1 MSTVEAE
8 LDAIDGWLPGLRS
21 IKRMAFYAVAFL
33 AVAFLASVGP
43 AASADDSAVVPLE
56 AAIDAIVESSAVGP
70 LAPVCSD
77 ADFLRRVS
85 IDLGGAIPPVDRVRA
100 FLADPSPDKRAS
112 LIDELLAA
120 PAHARHFALLLGGM
134 LLERKAPA
142 AEMAVAWR
150 EFLVTALAVDRPL
163 DQVCGDCLAADGAD
177 PATRPAAAFFFTRE
191 AEPVQMT
198 RSIGRIFF
206 GRDLQCAQ
214 CHDHPNNADIHQ
226 ADYYGL
232 NAFVARTS
240 LFKAEGDP
248 KPFLGEKADGEVE
261 YNSVFTQEGQKGV
274 RPRVPFGATLAL
286 EPLPEPGDDYTTA
299 PAKNVRGVPVHSR
312 RKALARMLADSVEF
326 RRTMAN
332 RLWATMNGRGL
343 VHPLDGLDPDNAPTH
358 PDLLT
363 LLADSLRGGG
373 FRLRPL
379 LRGIALSRTY
389 QRSVEPPALSTDAL
403 AGLPLLIEQL
413 TALRARQEGAIAP
426 LEAAAKEA
434 QARFAAIL
442 AADGAVLAELPPLI
456 DARNK
461 ARGVADTAA
470 AAKKAAE
477 EELAKKIA
485 QADSLASAAAK
496 AGEAAALLA
505 DDKVLAGAA
514 AIVAARSAEFA
525 ATVEAARGVV
535 AAKTGEHDAA
545 AASLGASRQACAG
558 VTAKRPPADAITAAD
573 QAAIAACSARHE
585 AGFVLAHAD
594 LRLGLARDLLRH
606 SDLAATDPAAAAVL
620 RARIVDRWTTLG
632 QMARLRPLSPE
643 QLAFS
648 LLTATGSMHQFHAA
662 ADAKVEKEPPEVLKN
677 AAPEAAL
684 AIRAVQVELQTVQQ
698 VSGYLATV
706 AGLYSDPL
714 ATDFQTSVNQA
725 LWIGN
730 SPEVAGTLKPDG
742 ENLAARLLALA
753 DNRALADEAFLAV
766 FSRHPGAAEEADVA
780 TALAGRADDRAV
792 GIAELLWAMLAST
805 EFRFNH

>member
-1 MSTVEAE
+1 MSTVDAE
-8 LDAIDGWLPGLRS
+8 FGAIHGWRPRLRP
-21 IKRMAFYAVAFL
+21 IRRMAFFAVAL
-33 AVAFLASVGP
+33 LTCLKP
-43 AASADDSAVVPLE
+43 AAGADEGALVPLE
-56 AAIDAIVESSAVGP
+56 AAIDSIVESNAVGP

-77 ADFLRRVS
+77 TDFLRRVS
-85 IDLGGAIPPVDRVRA
+85 IDLVGAIPPVDRVRA
-100 FLADPSPDKRAS
+100 FLADPSPDKRTR

-120 PAHARHFALLLGGM
+120 PAHARHFALLLDGM

-142 AEMAVAWR
+142 ADMAAAWR
-150 EFLVTALAVDRPL
+150 EFLMTALAADRPL
-163 DQVCGDCLAADGAD
+163 DQVWGDCLASDGAD

-232 NAFVARTS
+232 NAFLARTS

-248 KPFLGEKADGEVE
+248 KPFLSEKADGEVE
-261 YNSVFTQEGQKGV
+261 YTSVFTKDGQKGV

-286 EPLPEPGDDYTTA
+286 EPHPESADQYTTA
-299 PAKNVRGVPVHSR
+299 PAKNVRGVPLHSR
-312 RKALARMLADSVEF
+312 RRALARMLAESVEF

-358 PDLLT
+358 PDLLAHLAET
-363 LLADSLRGGG
+363 LRSNG
-373 FRLRPL
+373 FHLRPL

-389 QRSVEPPALSTDAL
+389 QRSIDPPALSADAL
-403 AGLPLLIEQL
+403 AGLPSLIEQL
-413 TALRARQEGAIAP
+413 ASLRPQQDGALAP

-434 QARFAAIL
+434 EARFAALL
-442 AADGAVLAELPPLI
+442 AADGVVLGELPPLI
-456 DARNK
+456 EARNK
-461 ARGVADTAA
+461 ARGGADAAA
-470 AAKKAAE
+470 AAKKTAE
-477 EELAKKIA
+477 EELTKKVT
-485 QADSLASAAAK
+485 QADALASAATK
-496 AGEAAALLA
+496 TGEAATLLA

-514 AIVAARSAEFA
+514 AIIAARSAEFT
-525 ATVEAARGVV
+525 ATVEAAKGVV
-535 AAKTGEHDAA
+535 AAKAGEHDAA
-545 AASLGASRQACAG
+545 QASLVAARQACEG
-558 VTAKRPPADAITAAD
+558 VTAKRPPADTLAAAD
-573 QAAIAACSARHE
+573 QAAIAARSARQE
-585 AGFVLAHAD
+585 AGFALARTD

-606 SDLAATDPAAAAVL
+606 VDLAATDPAAAVL
-620 RARIVDRWTTLG
+620 RTSIVDRWTALG

-648 LLTATGSMHQFHAA
+648 LLTASGSMQSFHTAA
-662 ADAKVEKEPPEVLKN
+662 EAKVEKEPPEVLKN
-677 AAPEAAL
+677 AAPEAAP
-684 AIRAVQVELQTVQQ
+684 AIRAVQVELQTIQQ
-698 VSGYLATV
+698 AAGFLTTV

-730 SPEVAGTLKPDG
+730 SPDVAGSLRPGG

-753 DNRALADEAFLAV
+753 DDGAVADEAFLTV
-766 FSRHPGAAEEADVA
+766 FSRTPGADEKADVA
-780 TALAGRADDRAV
+780 AALAGRADDRAV
-792 GIAELLWAMLAST
+792 AIAELLWAMLSST

>member
-1 MSTVEAE
+1 MSTVDAE
-8 LDAIDGWLPGLRS
+8 FGAINGSRPRLRP
-21 IKRMAFYAVAFL
+21 IRQMAFL
-33 AVAFLASVGP
+33 AVALLTCLRP
-43 AASADDSAVVPLE
+43 AAGADEGAVVPLE
-56 AAIDAIVESSAVGP
+56 AAIDSIVEANAVGP

-85 IDLGGAIPPVDRVRA
+85 IDLVGAIPPVDRVRA
-100 FLADPSPDKRAS
+100 FLADSSPDKRTR

-120 PAHARHFALLLGGM
+120 PAHARHFALLLDGM

-142 AEMAVAWR
+142 ADMAAAWR
-150 EFLVTALAVDRPL
+150 EFLMTALVADRPL
-163 DQVCGDCLAADGAD
+163 DQVWGDCLASDGAD

-232 NAFVARTS
+232 NAFLARTS

-248 KPFLGEKADGEVE
+248 KPFLSEKADGEVE
-261 YNSVFTQEGQKGV
+261 YTSVFTKDGQKGV

-286 EPLPEPGDDYTTA
+286 EPLPESADQYTTA
-299 PAKNVRGVPVHSR
+299 PAKNVRGVPLHSR
-312 RKALARMLADSVEF
+312 RRALARMLAESVEF

-358 PDLLT
+358 PDLLAHLAET
-363 LLADSLRGGG
+363 LRSNG
-373 FRLRPL
+373 FHLRPL

-389 QRSVEPPALSTDAL
+389 QRSIDPPALSADAL
-403 AGLPLLIEQL
+403 AGLPSLIEQL
-413 TALRARQEGAIAP
+413 TGLRPQQDGALAP

-434 QARFAAIL
+434 EARFAALL
-442 AADGAVLAELPPLI
+442 AADGVVLGELPPLI
-456 DARNK
+456 EARNK
-461 ARGVADTAA
+461 ARGGADAAA
-470 AAKKAAE
+470 AAKKTAE
-477 EELAKKIA
+477 EELTKKVT
-485 QADSLASAAAK
+485 QADSLASAATK
-496 AGEAAALLA
+496 TGEAAALLA

-514 AIVAARSAEFA
+514 AIIAARSTEFT
-525 ATVEAARGVV
+525 ATVEAAKGVV

-545 AASLGASRQACAG
+545 QAALVAAREG
-558 VTAKRPPADAITAAD
+558 VTAKRPPADAIATAD
-573 QAAIAACSARHE
+573 QAAIAARSARQE
-585 AGFVLAHAD
+585 AGFALARTD

-606 SDLAATDPAAAAVL
+606 VDLVTTDPVAAAVL
-620 RARIVDRWTTLG
+620 RTSIVDRWTALG

-648 LLTATGSMHQFHAA
+648 LLTASGSMQSFHTAA
-662 ADAKVEKEPPEVLKN
+662 EAKVEKEPPEVLKS
-677 AAPEAAL
+677 AAPEAAP
-684 AIRAVQVELQTVQQ
+684 AIRAVQVELQTIQQ
-698 VSGYLATV
+698 AAGFLTTV

-730 SPEVAGTLKPDG
+730 SPDVAGSLRPGG

-753 DNRALADEAFLAV
+753 DDGAVADEAFLTV
-766 FSRHPGAAEEADVA
+766 FSRPPGADEKADVA
-780 TALAGRADDRAV
+780 AALAGRADDRAV
-792 GIAELLWAMLAST
+792 AIAELLWAMLSST

>member
-1 MSTVEAE
+1 MSTV
-8 LDAIDGWLPGLRS
+8 DATLGAFDGWLPGGRPIRRAVS
-21 IKRMAFYAVAFL
+21 I
-33 AVAFLASVGP
+33 
-43 AASADDSAVVPLE
+43 AVVLLVSFGAAAAAEEGVALPLE
-56 AAIDAIVESSAVGP
+56 AAIDSIVESNAVGP

-85 IDLGGAIPPVDRVRA
+85 IDLVGAIPPVDRVRA
-100 FLADPSPDKRAS
+100 FLADASPDKRAR

-120 PAHARHFALLLGGM
+120 PAHARHFALLLDGM

-142 AEMAVAWR
+142 ADMTATWR
-150 EFLVTALAVDRPL
+150 EFLITALASDRPL

-177 PATRPAAAFFFTRE
+177 PATRPAAAFFFARE

-226 ADYYGL
+226 ADFYGL
-232 NAFVARTS
+232 NAFLARTS
-240 LFKAEGDP
+240 LFRAEGDP

-261 YNSVFTQEGQKGV
+261 YTSVFTKEGQKGV
-274 RPRVPFGATLAL
+274 RPRVPFGATLAI
-286 EPLPEPGDDYTTA
+286 EPLPESADQYTTA
-299 PAKNVRGVPVHSR
+299 PAKNVRGVPLHSR
-312 RKALARMLADSVEF
+312 RRALGRMLADSVEF

-358 PDLLT
+358 PDLLA
-363 LLADSLRGGG
+363 LLAESLRGNG
-373 FRLRPL
+373 FHLRPL

-389 QRSVEPPALSTDAL
+389 QRSIEPPAISTEAL
-403 AGLPLLIEQL
+403 AGVSSLIDQL
-413 TALRARQEGAIAP
+413 TALRAQQEGAIAP

-434 QARFAAIL
+434 EARFAAIL
-442 AADGAVLAELPPLI
+442 AADGTVLGELPPLVET
-456 DARNK
+456 RNK
-461 ARGVADTAA
+461 SRAAADAA
-470 AAKKAAE
+470 IAAKKAAE
-477 EELAKKIA
+477 EELAKKVA
-485 QADSLASAAAK
+485 QAESLASAAAK

-525 ATVEAARGVV
+525 ASVETAKAAV
-535 AAKTGEHDAA
+535 AAKTTEHDAA
-545 AASLGASRQACAG
+545 QATLVAARQACDG
-558 VTAKRPPADAITAAD
+558 VLAKRPAADAIAAAD
-573 QAAIAACSARHE
+573 QAAISARSARQE
-585 AGFVLAHAD
+585 AGFAVARTD
-594 LRLGLARDLLRH
+594 LRLGLARDLLRQG
-606 SDLAATDPAAAAVL
+606 DLAATDPAAAAVL
-620 RARIVDRWTTLG
+620 HASIVDRWTTLG

-648 LLTATGSMHQFHAA
+648 LLTASGSMQQFHAA
-662 ADAKVEKEPPEVLKN
+662 AEAKVEKEPPEVLKT
-677 AAPEAAL
+677 AAPEAAP
-684 AIRAVQVELQTVQQ
+684 AIRVVQVEVQTVQQ
-698 VSGYLATV
+698 VAGYLATV

-730 SPEVAGTLKPDG
+730 APDVAGTLRPGG

-753 DNRALADEAFLAV
+753 DDGAVADEAFLTV
-766 FSRHPGAAEEADVA
+766 FSRHPVADEKADVA
-780 TALAGRADDRAV
+780 AALAGRADDRAV
-792 GIAELLWAMLAST
+792 AIAELLWAMLASN

>member
-1 MSTVEAE
+1 MSTVDAE
-8 LDAIDGWLPGLRS
+8 LYAIDGWLPGLRS
-21 IKRMAFYAVAFL
+21 ITRMAYL
-33 AVAFLASVGP
+33 AVALLASFGP
-43 AASADDSAVVPLE
+43 AASADDGATLPLE
-56 AAIDAIVESSAVGP
+56 TAIDASVESNAVGP

-85 IDLGGAIPPVDRVRA
+85 IDLVGAIPPVDRVRT
-100 FLADPSPDKRAS
+100 FLADTSPDKRAR

-120 PAHARHFALLLGGM
+120 PAHARHFALLLDGM

-142 AEMAVAWR
+142 ADMAAAWR
-150 EFLVTALAVDRPL
+150 EFLMTALAADRPL
-163 DQVCGDCLAADGAD
+163 DQVWGDCLASDGAD
-177 PATRPAAAFFFTRE
+177 PATRPAAAFFFVRE

-240 LFKAEGDP
+240 LFRAEGDP

-261 YNSVFTQEGQKGV
+261 FTSVFTKEGQKGV
-274 RPRVPFGATLAL
+274 RPRVPFGVTLAI
-286 EPLPEPGDDYTTA
+286 EPLPESADQYTTA

-312 RKALARMLADSVEF
+312 RQALARMLADSVEF

-358 PDLLT
+358 PDLLALLSDT
-363 LLADSLRGGG
+363 LRTNG
-373 FRLRPL
+373 FHLRPL

-389 QRSVEPPALSTDAL
+389 QRSVEPPALSADAL
-403 AGLPLLIEQL
+403 AGLPSLIEQL
-413 TALRARQEGAIAP
+413 TALRPQQEGAIAP

-434 QARFAAIL
+434 EARFDAIL

-456 DARNK
+456 EVRNK
-461 ARGVADTAA
+461 ARGVADTAT

-477 EELAKKIA
+477 EELAKKVT

-525 ATVEAARGVV
+525 ATVEAARGIVT
-535 AAKTGEHDAA
+535 AKTGEYDAA
-545 AASLGASRQACAG
+545 QASLVAARQAYEG
-558 VTAKRPPADAITAAD
+558 VTAKRPTADAITAAD
-573 QAAIAACSARHE
+573 QAAIAARSARQE
-585 AGFVLAHAD
+585 AGFAVARTD
-594 LRLGLARDLLRH
+594 LRLGLARDLLRQG
-606 SDLAATDPAAAAVL
+606 DLAATDPAAAAAL
-620 RARIVDRWTTLG
+620 HASIVDRWTAVG

-648 LLTATGSMHQFHAA
+648 LLTASGSMQQFHAA
-662 ADAKVEKEPPEVLKN
+662 AEAKVEKEPPDVLKN
-677 AAPEAAL
+677 AAPEAAP
-684 AIRAVQVELQTVQQ
+684 AIRAIQVELQTVQQ
-698 VSGYLATV
+698 VAGYLATV

-730 SPEVAGTLKPDG
+730 SPDVAGTLRPGG

-753 DNRALADEAFLAV
+753 DDGAVADEAFLTV
-766 FSRHPGAAEEADVA
+766 FARHPGAEEKADVA

-792 GIAELLWAMLAST
+792 AIAELLWAMLASN

>member
-1 MSTVEAE
+1 MSTVDAE
-8 LDAIDGWLPGLRS
+8 LDAIDGWLPGLRP
-21 IKRMAFYAVAFL
+21 IRRIAIV
-33 AVAFLASVGP
+33 
-43 AASADDSAVVPLE
+43 AVVLLVFFGAAAAAQDGVAIPLE
-56 AAIDAIVESSAVGP
+56 AAIDSIVESNAVGP

-85 IDLGGAIPPVDRVRA
+85 IDLVGAIPTVDRVRA
-100 FLADPSPDKRAS
+100 FLADPSPDKRAR

-120 PAHARHFALLLGGM
+120 PAHARHVALLLDGM
-134 LLERKAPA
+134 LLERKAPGA
-142 AEMAVAWR
+142 DMTVPWR
-150 EFLVTALAVDRPL
+150 EFLMTALAADRPL
-163 DQVCGDCLAADGAD
+163 DQVCGDCLASDGAD
-177 PATRPAAAFFFTRE
+177 PATRPAAAFFFARE

-232 NAFVARTS
+232 NAFLARTS
-240 LFKAEGDP
+240 LFRAEGDP
-248 KPFLGEKADGEVE
+248 KPLLGEKADGEVE
-261 YNSVFTQEGQKGV
+261 YTSVFTKEGQKGV
-274 RPRVPFGATLAL
+274 RPRVPFGATLAI
-286 EPLPEPGDDYTTA
+286 EPFPEPGDDYTTA

-312 RKALARMLADSVEF
+312 RKALARMLGESVEF

-363 LLADSLRGGG
+363 LLADSLRGHG
-373 FRLRPL
+373 FRLRPV

-389 QRSVEPPALSTDAL
+389 QRSIDPPALSAEAL
-403 AGLPLLIEQL
+403 AGVPSLIDQL
-413 TALRARQEGAIAP
+413 TALRVQQEGAIAP

-434 QARFAAIL
+434 EARFAAIL
-442 AADGAVLAELPPLI
+442 AADGTVLGELPPLNET
-456 DARNK
+456 RNK

-477 EELAKKIA
+477 EELAKKVA
-485 QADSLASAAAK
+485 QAESLASAAAK
-496 AGEAAALLA
+496 AGEAAALLP

-514 AIVAARSAEFA
+514 AIVAARSAEFTA
-525 ATVEAARGVV
+525 SVEAAKASV
-535 AAKTGEHDAA
+535 AAKTTEHDAA
-545 AASLGASRQACAG
+545 QATLVAARQACDG
-558 VTAKRPPADAITAAD
+558 LLAKRPAADAIAAAD
-573 QAAIAACSARHE
+573 QAAILARSTRQE
-585 AGFVLAHAD
+585 AGFALARTD

-606 SDLAATDPAAAAVL
+606 GDLVTADPAAAAVL
-620 RARIVDRWTTLG
+620 RASIVDRWTTLG

-648 LLTATGSMHQFHAA
+648 LLTASGSMQQFHAA
-662 ADAKVEKEPPEVLKN
+662 AEAKVEKEPPEVLKN
-677 AAPEAAL
+677 AAPEAAP
-684 AIRAVQVELQTVQQ
+684 AIRAVQVELQTIQQ
-698 VSGYLATV
+698 VAGYLATV

-730 SPEVAGTLKPDG
+730 SPDVAGTLRPGG

-753 DNRALADEAFLAV
+753 DDGAVADEAFLTV
-766 FSRHPGAAEEADVA
+766 FARHPGAEEKADVA
-780 TALAGRADDRAV
+780 AALAGRADDRAV
-792 GIAELLWAMLAST
+792 AIAELLWAMLSSN

>member
-1 MSTVEAE
+1 MSTVDAKFV
-8 LDAIDGWLPGLRS
+8 AIDGGLPGLRPFRRAAS
-21 IKRMAFYAVAFL
+21 IAVLLLVSF
-33 AVAFLASVGP
+33 GP
-43 AASADDSAVVPLE
+43 AAAAQDGAAAPLE
-56 AAIDAIVESSAVGP
+56 AAIDAIVDSNAVGP

-85 IDLGGAIPPVDRVRA
+85 IDLVGAIPPVDRVRA
-100 FLADPSPDKRAS
+100 FLADPSPDKRAR

-120 PAHARHFALLLGGM
+120 PAHARHYALLLDGM
-134 LLERKAPA
+134 LLERKVPA
-142 AEMAVAWR
+142 ADMTAAWR
-150 EFLVTALAVDRPL
+150 EFLITAIAADRPL
-163 DQVCGDCLAADGAD
+163 DQVCGDCLASDGAD
-177 PATRPAAAFFFTRE
+177 PATRPAAAFFFARE

-232 NAFVARTS
+232 NAFLARTT
-240 LFKAEGDP
+240 LFRAEGDP

-261 YNSVFTQEGQKGV
+261 YTSVFTKEGQKGV
-274 RPRVPFGATLAL
+274 RPRVPFGATLAI
-286 EPLPEPGDDYTTA
+286 EPLPESADQYTTA
-299 PAKNVRGVPVHSR
+299 PAKNVRGVPLHSR
-312 RKALARMLADSVEF
+312 RRALARMLADSVEF

-363 LLADSLRGGG
+363 LLAESLRANG
-373 FRLRPL
+373 FHLRPL

-389 QRSVEPPALSTDAL
+389 QRSIEPPAISAEAL
-403 AGLPLLIEQL
+403 AGVPSLIDQL
-413 TALRARQEGAIAP
+413 TALRVQQEGAIAP
-426 LEAAAKEA
+426 LEAAAKESE
-434 QARFAAIL
+434 ARFAALL
-442 AADGAVLAELPPLI
+442 ARDGAVLGELPPLVE
-456 DARNK
+456 ARNT
-461 ARGVADTAA
+461 ARAAADAA
-470 AAKKAAE
+470 IAAKKAAE
-477 EELAKKIA
+477 EELAKKVA
-485 QADSLASAAAK
+485 QAESLASAAAK

-525 ATVEAARGVV
+525 ASVETAKAAV
-535 AAKTGEHDAA
+535 AAKTTEHDAA
-545 AASLGASRQACAG
+545 QATLVAARQACDG
-558 VTAKRPPADAITAAD
+558 VLAKRPVADAIVAAD
-573 QAAIAACSARHE
+573 QAAISARSARQE
-585 AGFVLAHAD
+585 AGFAVARTD

-606 SDLAATDPAAAAVL
+606 GDLAATDPAAAAVL
-620 RARIVDRWTTLG
+620 HASIVDRWTTLG

-648 LLTATGSMHQFHAA
+648 LLTASGSMQQFHAA
-662 ADAKVEKEPPEVLKN
+662 AEAKVEKEPPEVLKT
-677 AAPEAAL
+677 AAPEAAP
-684 AIRAVQVELQTVQQ
+684 AIRVVQVEVQTIQQ
-698 VSGYLATV
+698 VAGYLATV

-730 SPEVAGTLKPDG
+730 SPDVAGTLRPGG
-742 ENLAARLLALA
+742 ENLAARLVALA
-753 DNRALADEAFLAV
+753 DDGAVADEAFLTV
-766 FSRHPGAAEEADVA
+766 FSRHPGADEKADVA
-780 TALAGRADDRAV
+780 AALAGRADDRAV
-792 GIAELLWAMLAST
+792 AIAELLWAMLSSN